1 MSGELSAN
9 EVSKLVQELKSLERR
24 FGGEDGLINH
34 LYQLNEDFI
43 SQSLDIQKTKKDL
56 ENLFQKL
63 QDSKNLKLEVENLK
77 LDFASKK
84 DIDEL
89 NKLIKYITNLRT
101 FMVQK
106 SDEINNAYIKLNRLW
121 FEENEVLQR
130 IEKLEKNL
138 ISKVLLGGV
147 GIGTLL
153 TLTTVGIFKYF
164 IQ

>member
-77 LDFASKK
+77 FNFVGKK
-84 DIDEL
+84 EFDDL
-89 NKLIKYITNLRT
+89 TKLVNYIVQ
-101 FMVQK
+101 FKSFIIQK

-121 FEENEVLQR
+121 LEENEILQR

>member
-77 LDFASKK
+77 FNFVGKK
-84 DIDEL
+84 EFDDL
-89 NKLIKYITNLRT
+89 TKLVNYIVQFKSFMIQKTN
-101 FMVQK
+101 
-106 SDEINNAYIKLNRLW
+106 EINNAYMQLNKFWL
-121 FEENEVLQR
+121 EENDVLKR
-130 IEKLEKNL
+130 IESLEKNL
-138 ISKVLLGGV
+138 LSKVLFG
-147 GIGTLL
+147 GIGI
-153 TLTTVGIFKYF
+153 GIFLTVTIIYF
-164 IQ
+164 VRHFS